1 MIKTLKYTSIV
12 AFAFAVGISPS
23 CNREEDEIFDQS
35 AAERLTAAQNADYDL
50 LCSAPNGWEMLYF
63 ATSTERGYNFLMKFE
78 EGDKVT
84 VATRNQN
91 TGDAYREET
100 SAFDIIGDDGPVLTF
115 NTYNSLFHFYSD
127 PEQDPT
133 DPNQANLG
141 RGSNGDYEFKIIS
154 ASSDMIYMRGKKR
167 GMEIYM
173 YPLAED
179 VSWTQYFDDV
189 YAMHDK
195 IFSSKIPELR
205 LTLADGVSFTI
216 GDGAADVYY
225 PSQAQTVSVSRDFV
239 TEQVMGLVP
248 EGGDPETQTTSLS
261 YIVTRTGIR
270 WAYNFPGD
278 TITTT
283 PAREFVMNEEGTRL
297 VSTDFGGGDCT
308 AGATITAPALVDL
321 FPLSSW
327 SLDVTSMTG
336 NIAAAYQTFID
347 GFNSS
352 ALAAYDL
359 FGISFGVSSGNPAL
373 CVTFG
378 PNETSVLT
386 ANFYYTYTVAEDGS
400 MTFAFDGQDNNGGV
414 VINNVPQ
421 MADFITILE
430 STTFSLSSS
439 SELNPTR
446 IMFASDN
453 NGNFCVDLQ

>member
-1 MIKTLKYTSIV
+1 MMRLAKY
-12 AFAFAVGISPS
+12 AFLSALAFAVVGTTVS
-23 CNREEDEIFDQS
+23 CSREEDEIFDKS
-35 AAERLTAAQNADYDL
+35 AAERLNEAQEADYNI
-50 LCSAPNGWEMLYF
+50 LCAAPNGWEMLYF
-63 ATSTERGYNFLMKFE
+63 PSNTERGYNFLMEFMP
-78 EGDKVT
+78 GDKVRI
-84 VATRNQN
+84 AARNAN
-91 TGDAYREET
+91 TGNVYKEET
-100 SAFDIIGDDGPVLTF
+100 SAFDIIADDGPVLTF
-115 NTYNSLFHFYSD
+115 NTYNSLFHYYSD
-127 PEQDPT
+127 PQPGLEGEV
-133 DPNQANLG
+133 NLG
-141 RGSNGDYEFKIIS
+141 TGSGGDYEFKIMSI
-154 ASSDMIYMRGKKR
+154 SSDMVYMRGKKH
-167 GMEIYM
+167 GIEIYM
-173 YPLAED
+173 YPLGED
-179 VSWTQYFDDV
+179 VSWEQYFNDID
-189 YAMHDK
+189 AMHDR
-195 IFSSKIPELR
+195 IFNSKITQLW
-205 LTLADGVSFTI
+205 LTLADGVRYSI
-216 GDGAADVYY
+216 GDGSAEEYY
-225 PSQAQTVSVSRDFV
+225 PSAAQTVTVTRDFV
-239 TEQVMGLVP
+239 TDQVMGLVP
-248 EGGDPETQTTSLS
+248 EGGNPETQTSILS
-261 YIVTRTGIR
+261 YIVTRKGIR
-270 WAYNFPGD
+270 WTSNFPGD

-283 PAREFVMNEEGTRL
+283 PAREFVLNDEGTYL
-297 VSTDFGGGDCT
+297 VSTDFGGDDCT
-308 AGATITAPALVDL
+308 AGATIKAPALADL

-439 SELNPTR
+439 YELNPTR

>member
-1 MIKTLKYTSIV
+1 MIKTLKYTSII
-12 AFAFAVGISPS
+12 AFALAVGISPS
-23 CNREEDEIFDQS
+23 CSREEDEIFDQS
-35 AAERLTAAQNADYDL
+35 AAERLSAAESADYEL
-50 LCSAPNGWEMLYF
+50 LCSATNGWEMLYF
-63 ATSTERGYNFLMKFE
+63 PSNTERGYNFLMKFE
-78 EGDKVT
+78 LGNKVT
-84 VATRNQN
+84 IAARNQN
-91 TGDAYREET
+91 TGDAYMEET
-100 SAFDIIGDDGPVLTF
+100 SAFDVIGDNGPVLTF
-115 NTYNSLFHFYSD
+115 NTYNSLFHRYSD
-127 PEQDPT
+127 PNPNPS
-133 DPNQANLG
+133 DPNQVDLG
-141 RGSNGDYEFKIIS
+141 RGSNGDYEFKIMS
-154 ASSDMIYMRGKKR
+154 ASSDVIVLRGKKH
-167 GMEIYM
+167 GMEVYM
-173 YPLAED
+173 YPLADD

-195 IFSSKIPELR
+195 IFNSKIPELW
-205 LTLADGVSFTI
+205 LTLADGVRFSI
-216 GDGAADVYY
+216 GDGWDDEYY
-225 PSQAQTVSVSRDFV
+225 PNDAQTISVQRDFV
-239 TEQVMGLVP
+239 TDQVMGLLP
-248 EGGDPETQTTSLS
+248 EGGDPEIQTTSLS
-261 YIVTRTGIR
+261 YIVTRNGIR
-270 WAYNFPGD
+270 WAHTFPGD

-283 PAREFVMNEEGTRL
+283 PAREFVMNDEGTYL
-297 VSTDFGGGDCT
+297 VSTDFGGEDCT
-308 AGATITAPALVDL
+308 AGATIKAPSLADL

-446 IMFASDN
+446 IMFGSGN